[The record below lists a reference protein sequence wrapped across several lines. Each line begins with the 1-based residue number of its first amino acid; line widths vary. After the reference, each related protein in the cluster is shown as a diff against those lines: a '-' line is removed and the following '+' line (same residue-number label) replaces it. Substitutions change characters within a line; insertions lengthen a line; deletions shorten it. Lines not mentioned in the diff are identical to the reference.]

1 MKTLIQNYTSTLS
14 TEPMYINRCL
24 TETGFE
30 SVLWTEPNISA
41 FDAFDYTK
49 PDLFVGHYKF
59 LTQDIVKYLAG
70 SNVSLA
76 LNVTG
81 ANQQE
86 IEQIDGLVDMGIDMP
101 LVFSNLYQ
109 PATVSKTKKAKFIH
123 LYPATDIFLPV
134 NNVPEYEIDTC
145 IITVENGPPLSE
157 AKVMAR
163 PESYHVFSF
172 NNGSGYAD
180 FELDIASMTSF
191 YRRYKKIHI
200 AGDINLVTSQVLF
213 DAMLKA
219 NDVNLKVPASQ
230 QAKLDEILSL
240 LFVETPEKKDLKEI
254 LRDQVKNKHNCFRRV
269 ARLCRSLKIKEAAQK
284 MEEISD
290 KL

>member
-1 MKTLIQNYTSTLS
+1 MKTLIQNYTSALS

-49 PDLFVGHYKF
+49 PDLFIGHYKF

-70 SNVSLA
+70 NKSVSLA

-81 ANQQE
+81 ANEQE
-86 IEQIDGLVDMGIDMP
+86 LEQIENLVELGVNMP

-109 PATVSKTKKAKFIH
+109 PTATFKTKDVKFVH
-123 LYPATDIFLPV
+123 LYPAADVFLPI
-134 NNVPEYEIDTC
+134 NNVPEYSVDNC
-145 IITVENGPPLSE
+145 ILTIEDGPLTQE
-157 AKVMAR
+157 VKKDK
-163 PESYHVFSF
+163 ESYHVFSF
-172 NNGSGYAD
+172 NGGSGYAD
-180 FELDIASMTSF
+180 FELDVASMTSF
-191 YRRYKKIHI
+191 YQRYKTIHI
-200 AGDINLVTSQVLF
+200 AGDINLATSQVLF
-213 DAMLKA
+213 DSMLKA
-219 NDVNLKVPASQ
+219 KEVKIKVPENQ
-230 QAKLDEILSL
+230 QQKLDEILSL
-240 LFVETPEKKDLKEI
+240 LFVETPEKKDLKDI
-254 LRDQVKNKHNCFRRV
+254 LRDQIKTKHNCFRRV
-269 ARLCRSLKIKEAAQK
+269 ARLFRSLKIKEVAQK

>member
-1 MKTLIQNYTSTLS
+1 MRTLIQNYTSTLS
-14 TEPMYINRCL
+14 TEPMYINRCF
-24 TETGFE
+24 TEAGFD

-49 PDLFVGHYKF
+49 PDLFVGHFRF

-81 ANQQE
+81 ANEQE
-86 IEQIDGLVDMGIDMP
+86 IQQIDSLVDMGIDMP

-109 PATVSKTKKAKFIH
+109 PTAVSKTKKAKFIH

-134 NNVPEYEIDTC
+134 KNIPEYEIDSC
-145 IITVENGPPLSE
+145 IITVENGPTLSE
-157 AKVMAR
+157 AKMGK
-163 PESYHVFSF
+163 ESYHVFSF
-172 NNGSGYAD
+172 NADSGYAD
-180 FELDIASMTSF
+180 FELDIAAMTSF

-254 LRDQVKNKHNCFRRV
+254 LRDQIKNKHNCFRRV

>member
-14 TEPMYINRCL
+14 TEAMYINRCFS
-24 TETGFE
+24 ESGFE
-30 SVLWTEPNISA
+30 SVLWTEPNVSA
-41 FDAFDYTK
+41 FDAFDFTK
-49 PDLFVGHYKF
+49 PDLFIGHYKF

-70 SNVSLA
+70 NKNVSLA

-81 ANQQE
+81 ANEQE
-86 IEQIDGLVDMGIDMP
+86 IEQIDNLIDLGIDMP

-109 PATVSKTKKAKFIH
+109 PTTPSKTKKAKFIH
-123 LYPATDIFLPV
+123 LYPAADIFLPI
-134 NNVPEYEIDTC
+134 NNVPEYEIDNC
-145 IITVENGPPLSE
+145 ILTVDNGPLTEE
-157 AKVMAR
+157 AKKGK
-163 PESYHVFSF
+163 ESYHLFSF
-172 NNGSGYAD
+172 NGGSGYAD
-180 FELDIASMTSF
+180 FELDVAAMTSF

-200 AGDINLVTSQVLF
+200 TGDINLATSQVLF

-219 NDVNLKVPASQ
+219 NDVNLKVPKEQ
-230 QAKLDEILSL
+230 QSKLDEILSL

-254 LRDQVKNKHNCFRRV
+254 LRDQIKTKHNCFRRV